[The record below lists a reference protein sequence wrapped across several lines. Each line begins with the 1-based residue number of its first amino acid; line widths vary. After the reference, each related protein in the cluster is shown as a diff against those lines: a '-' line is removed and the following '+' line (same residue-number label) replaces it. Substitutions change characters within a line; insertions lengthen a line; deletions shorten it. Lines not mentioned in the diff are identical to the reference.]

1 MACRV
6 KSRGEGGEGSKER
19 GALVGPRAASLG
31 AAILIRLSA
40 DARACGSV
48 LLSYLARRA
57 LLAAKRM
64 SMLMDLGGK

>member
-40 DARACGSV
+40 DPRVCGSV
-48 LLSYLARRA
+48 LLTRLSRRA
-57 LLAAKRM
+57 LLPSKRM